1 MEASQELETL
11 LAATGT
17 AAAANY
23 LLVLAEQLLLPG
35 HEGGTA
41 AAAAEGPSA
50 DGTAVGVVAID
61 AGSGDITYG
70 LCSTSDSSSSMYG
83 FSSSSSE
90 CGVIP
95 LDSVLLSLSPADIVV
110 CGSVSSATDRLLR
123 AYMAG
128 VASRKCR
135 LERLWQQDQQQ
146 QDQQQQQQEC
156 SDSSG
161 SYLDTSQLQQLVE
174 FYSSS
179 STSDSSAGQA
189 IKESSAAAEALAASN
204 DDVRFVMSL
213 PNAVLTCLCGAVTY
227 LKPFGLSGVL
237 RNTAGFRPLTGMGQ
251 EMMLDGNVLRQLEIL
266 AAGLAAG
273 DAALV
278 FCKLTSCSDRL

>member
-11 LAATGT
+11 LAASGT

-35 HEGGTA
+35 HEGDTA

-50 DGTAVGVVAID
+50 DSTAVGVVAID
-61 AGSGDITYG
+61 AGSGDIAYG
-70 LCSTSDSSSSMYG
+70 LCSTSDSTSSMYG
-83 FSSSSSE
+83 FSSSSSSSE

-146 QDQQQQQQEC
+146 QQQEC

-179 STSDSSAGQA
+179 SVSDSSAGQA
-189 IKESSAAAEALAASN
+189 IKESSAAAESLAASN

-266 AAGLAAG
+266 AAGLAAV

-278 FCKLTSCSDRL
+278 LCKLTFCSDRL